1 VGETRAA
8 TISDVAALAGVSI
21 STVSKAVNGQG
32 KLRAETRAR
41 VLAAADQLSFRPSP
55 LARGL
60 LTGRSYT
67 VGLITSD
74 SFGRFTI
81 PVMLGAEDALV
92 PGQMS
97 VVLCDGRGDQIREDH
112 YVRAL
117 LSRKVDG
124 MIVTGRRT
132 DPRPPVAHGLP
143 VPVVY
148 AMTQSEDPGDLSLIP
163 DDQQGGELAVR
174 HLLTGGRTRI
184 AHVTGPE
191 RFLSARQRAAG
202 AGRVLAEAGLPMA
215 VGQPLH
221 GEWSEEWGR
230 HAAHLALRSEPGT
243 DAFFCGSDQIA
254 RGVADALR
262 ELGRRI
268 PDDIALVGYD
278 NWDVFATSGRPPL
291 TTVDMCLEELGRHA
305 ARRLLASIDGQHS
318 SGVEKLPCR
327 LVIRESTGTARTGT
341 GQPFSAPDTSPRT

>member
-1 VGETRAA
+1 MGETKAV

-21 STVSKAVNGQG
+21 GTVSKVVNGRG
-32 KLRAETRAR
+32 NLRAETRER
-41 VLAAADQLSFRPSP
+41 VLAAADQLSFQPSP

-60 LTGRSYT
+60 LSGRSYT

-97 VVLCDGRGDQIREDH
+97 VVLCDGRGDPIREDH

-132 DPRPPVAHGLP
+132 DPRPPVGRDLP

-148 AMTQSEDPGDLSLIP
+148 VMTQSKDPGDLSLIP
-163 DDQQGGELAVR
+163 DDHHGGRLAVR
-174 HLLTGGRTRI
+174 HLVACGRTRI

-191 RFLSARQRAAG
+191 RFLSARLRAAG
-202 AGRVLAEAGLPMA
+202 AMSVLAESGQSLAGGA
-215 VGQPLH
+215 VLH
-221 GEWSEEWGR
+221 GEWTEEWGR
-230 HAAHLALRSEPGT
+230 HAADIVLRSEPAT
-243 DAFFCGSDQIA
+243 DAIFCGSDQIA

-262 ELGRRI
+262 EMGRRV
-268 PDDIALVGYD
+268 PDDVALVGYD
-278 NWDVFATSGRPPL
+278 NWDVFAGAGRPPL

-305 ARRLLASIDGQHS
+305 ARRLLASIGGQAFH
-318 SGVEKLPCR
+318 GVEQLPCR
-327 LVIRESTGTARTGT
+327 W
-341 GQPFSAPDTSPRT
+341 